1 MIRSLTMVMSIKK
14 VKDKELERENPRLA
28 IKIMQNGYL
37 IIDMDAERWNSQM
50 EVVIGG
56 NSRMVKCKDMV
67 DG

>member
-1 MIRSLTMVMSIKK
+1 MVMSIKK
-14 VKDKELERENPRLA
+14 VKDKELEREYPRLA

-56 NSRMVKCKDMV
+56 NSRMVQWKDMV